1 MGRKISTFSKS
12 VSQIFLKWF
21 LMTSIKNEQKGLF
34 GFLKNDTFF
43 RLKKVRTFYKV
54 YKIFGKFYVMA
65 GIGKEVKVTL
75 FSF

>member
-1 MGRKISTFSKS
+1 
-12 VSQIFLKWF
+12 
-21 LMTSIKNEQKGLF
+21 MTSIKNEQKGLF

-43 RLKKVRTFYKV
+43 RFKKVRTFYKV